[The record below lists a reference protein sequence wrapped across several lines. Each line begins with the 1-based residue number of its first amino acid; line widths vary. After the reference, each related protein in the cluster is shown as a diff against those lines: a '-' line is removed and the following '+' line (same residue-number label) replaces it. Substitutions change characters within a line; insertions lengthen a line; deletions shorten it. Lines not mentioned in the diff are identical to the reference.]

1 MGLFQYIKLNVFII
15 SLAFGLFAVYIT
27 MPDTRKIY
35 VYPNPENIDVLQYKD
50 KTDTC
55 FKFKQ
60 NRSFGFGRYAQ
71 KELIGSI
78 KRTSRRIL
86 YITASSEK
94 SPTNWKPSLSLQII
108 SDVKKSSLRTIL
120 L

>member
-60 NRSFGFGRYAQ
+60 NEVACPKNDS
-71 KELIGSI
+71 E
-78 KRTSRRIL
+78 
-86 YITASSEK
+86 ITKIQVQS
-94 SPTNWKPSLSLQII
+94 
-108 SDVKKSSLRTIL
+108 
-120 L
+120 

>member
-1 MGLFQYIKLNVFII
+1 MGLFQYIKLNVFIV

-35 VYPNPENIDVLQYKD
+35 VYPTPENIDVLQYKD

-60 NRSFGFGRYAQ
+60 NEVACP
-71 KELIGSI
+71 KTDAE
-78 KRTSRRIL
+78 
-86 YITASSEK
+86 ITK
-94 SPTNWKPSLSLQII
+94 IPLQG
-108 SDVKKSSLRTIL
+108 
-120 L
+120 